1 MLYFRVSNLEQ
12 NRLLI
17 NVINIISQMLLAS
30 LFYFLIIVLKRMKER
45 RFIIVSFILYPV
57 VLLLTIADSLIL
69 HQTVSNPL
77 TITTG
82 VLNILV
88 VINLFIQALRIR
100 KSRISIYYRLI
111 AIDVFIIVASRILI
125 PVLMGIFIPFNRLE
139 YFKIIQIAGL
149 FNHALCI
156 IIPVA
161 IILMIQKLKEVT
173 GGTQHQ
179 TQPG

>member
-1 MLYFRVSNLEQ
+1 
-12 NRLLI
+12 
-17 NVINIISQMLLAS
+17 MLLAS

-82 VLNILV
+82 VLNVLV
-88 VINLFIQALRIR
+88 VINLFIQAFRI
-100 KSRISIYYRLI
+100 KKTHISIYYRLI

-125 PVLMGIFIPFNRLE
+125 PVLMGIFITFNRLE
-139 YFKIIQIAGL
+139 YFKIIQIAGV
-149 FNHALCI
+149 FNQALYFV
-156 IIPVA
+156 IPVA
-161 IILMIQKLKEVT
+161 IMLMIQKLKKITEVI
-173 GGTQHQ
+173 QHQ
-179 TQPG
+179 T